1 MTFIF
6 YSYSPSGECSLDK
19 IRCHP
24 LCVCVCIIIQLVI
37 SLYMNCLITCV
48 SCCSISMILTLNFS
62 LYFSE
67 PQGKNGKCSKKLLLI
82 NPFTR
87 LISWGL
93 DIPNLL
99 IIMLFFVLSFSG
111 MCIFPLAIFCYRIP
125 HRKFFPW
132 SFPASNPHPTLLF
145 LLFLHYQ

>member
-1 MTFIF
+1 MNSLSLVKMTFIF

-24 LCVCVCIIIQLVI
+24 LCVCVCVCVCVCIIIQLVI

-67 PQGKNGKCSKKLLLI
+67 KPQGKNGKCFKNLLLI
-82 NPFTR
+82 N
-87 LISWGL
+87 
-93 DIPNLL
+93 
-99 IIMLFFVLSFSG
+99 LFYTTDFLRSRHSKSLNHHAFLCLVFFWNVYLST
-111 MCIFPLAIFCYRIP
+111 C
-125 HRKFFPW
+125 
-132 SFPASNPHPTLLF
+132 NF
-145 LLFLHYQ
+145 LL

>member
-1 MTFIF
+1 MNSLSLVKATFIF

-67 PQGKNGKCSKKLLLI
+67 KPQGKNGKCSKKLLLI
-82 NPFTR
+82 NPFYTTDFLR
-87 LISWGL
+87 SRHSKSLNHAFL
-93 DIPNLL
+93 CLV
-99 IIMLFFVLSFSG
+99 FFWNVYLST
-111 MCIFPLAIFCYRIP
+111 C
-125 HRKFFPW
+125 
-132 SFPASNPHPTLLF
+132 NF
-145 LLFLHYQ
+145 LL

>member
-1 MTFIF
+1 MNSLSLVKTTFIF

-67 PQGKNGKCSKKLLLI
+67 PQGKNGKCSKKLLLT
-82 NPFTR
+82 NPFYKTDFLR
-87 LISWGL
+87 SRHSKSLNHL
-93 DIPNLL
+93 AFLCL
-99 IIMLFFVLSFSG
+99 VFFWNVYLST
-111 MCIFPLAIFCYRIP
+111 C
-125 HRKFFPW
+125 
-132 SFPASNPHPTLLF
+132 NF
-145 LLFLHYQ
+145 LL

>member
-1 MTFIF
+1 MNSLSLVKATFIF

-82 NPFTR
+82 NPFYTTDFLR
-87 LISWGL
+87 SRHSKSLNHHAFL
-93 DIPNLL
+93 CLV
-99 IIMLFFVLSFSG
+99 FFWNVYLST
-111 MCIFPLAIFCYRIP
+111 C
-125 HRKFFPW
+125 
-132 SFPASNPHPTLLF
+132 NF
-145 LLFLHYQ
+145 LL

>member
-1 MTFIF
+1 MSST
-6 YSYSPSGECSLDK
+6 
-19 IRCHP
+19 

-82 NPFTR
+82 NPFYTTDFLR
-87 LISWGL
+87 SRHSKSLNHHAFLCLVLFWNVYLSTC
-93 DIPNLL
+93 NFLL
-99 IIMLFFVLSFSG
+99 QNSPQKVLSMKLSSLKSTSNSALSIISSLSIIALL
-111 MCIFPLAIFCYRIP
+111 C
-125 HRKFFPW
+125 FFREW
-132 SFPASNPHPTLLF
+132 FQAH
-145 LLFLHYQ
+145 

>member
-1 MTFIF
+1 MNSLSLVKTTFIF

-24 LCVCVCIIIQLVI
+24 LCVCVCIIIQIVI

-82 NPFTR
+82 NPFYTTDFLR
-87 LISWGL
+87 SRHSKSLNHHAFL
-93 DIPNLL
+93 CLV
-99 IIMLFFVLSFSG
+99 FFWNVYLST
-111 MCIFPLAIFCYRIP
+111 C
-125 HRKFFPW
+125 
-132 SFPASNPHPTLLF
+132 NF
-145 LLFLHYQ
+145 LL